1 MRPQVPAHPEDDRL
15 LELAYGELPAS
26 EARALRQHVD
36 GCARCRGVLD
46 GIAQVRTAF
55 RSAPTEPAPE
65 RGLESLL
72 AYGEQAAARA
82 RSRRGGLRILGLLSA
97 AALAVAWLVLP
108 APQKQ
113 PESVARVT
121 APSARDTL
129 AQAELPPAPVQG
141 DRARDEEKGAAG
153 PAATK
158 PAAPAAAPLLAKK
171 ERAVV
176 EEQAAPGRRAPETRV
191 EAEAKRK
198 DVAKLDAPAERNSV
212 AEALAQLRADA
223 TPMDRSESRANASGL
238 TGPMGSSAVAGAGA
252 LAGAGVPA
260 SPKGPATGHLGS
272 AGLDQSARQAPAVA
286 AARAPQDAARLAAA
300 PAADA
305 IASAE
310 RTRSEASSE
319 ASQPGKPLS
328 KASPAAS
335 GGKGATPVT
344 PSPPAGLRS
353 IPMQSA
359 RVGMGTPQQEARHA
373 EILRKLETA
382 RGDER
387 KALLMEQCELEA
399 SLQRGPDAV
408 LSCSKVAREFPGTP
422 EAKRAAEIARGF
434 SLQLPSDAPER

>member
-97 AALAVAWLVLP
+97 AAALAVAWLVLP

-113 PESVARVT
+113 AESVARVT

-129 AQAELPPAPVQG
+129 AQAELPRAPVQG
-141 DRARDEEKGAAG
+141 DRARDEEKGAAA

-158 PAAPAAAPLLAKK
+158 PAAPPAEPLLAKK
-171 ERAVV
+171 ERGVV
-176 EEQAAPGRRAPETRV
+176 EEQAAPGRRASETRV

-198 DVAKLDAPAERNSV
+198 DVAKLDAPAERLAA
-212 AEALAQLRADA
+212 AEAPAPRHADA
-223 TPMDRSESRANASGL
+223 TPAARSEARSNASGL
-238 TGPMGSSAVAGAGA
+238 AGAVGSSAVAGAGA
-252 LAGAGVPA
+252 GAAA
-260 SPKGPATGHLGS
+260 SPKGTAS
-272 AGLDQSARQAPAVA
+272 DAAKVA
-286 AARAPQDAARLAAA
+286 AASDAV
-300 PAADA
+300 
-305 IASAE
+305 ASAE
-310 RTRSEASSE
+310 RTPSVPSSE
-319 ASQPGKPLS
+319 ASLPGKPLP
-328 KASPAAS
+328 KASPVAS
-335 GGKGATPVT
+335 GGKGAPPVT
-344 PSPPAGLRS
+344 PSPPAALLS

-408 LSCSKVAREFPGTP
+408 LSCSKVTREFPGTP